1 MQQTHHIGKSG
12 CAESRAELLG
22 DRGATHDLAPFQY
35 QGLQTRLGEVG
46 ATDEPV
52 VSRSDNDHII
62 CSRHLA
68 LPSIRPPCC
77 YRVSPPVRRQLRTA
91 RPAPPTNRELELSRR
106 LADAAERQ

>member
-1 MQQTHHIGKSG
+1 MQQTHHSGKSG

-22 DRGATHDLAPFQY
+22 DCGATHDLAAFQY

-62 CSRHLA
+62 VSLPLA
-68 LPSIRPPCC
+68 LPAIRLPCC
-77 YRVSPPVRRQLRTA
+77 YRVSPPVQRQLRTA
-91 RPAPPTNRELELSRR
+91 GPAPTDEPR
-106 LADAAERQ
+106 A